1 MRLLAFA
8 LLSATAALAACG
20 PADTANQTAAA
31 TAAPAILATPEGKD
45 VNSYANPLEARVTHV
60 ALDLAADFDRHV
72 LSGTATLDI
81 AAAKDAQKI
90 VLDDNGLVLK
100 SITDAQ
106 GKTLSYQV
114 GARDPVHGA
123 PLTIQLDGAQRIVI
137 TYETAPDAKAVQWM
151 APEQTLG
158 KKKPYL
164 FTQGEAILN
173 RTWIPTQDS
182 PGIRQT
188 WDARIT
194 VPEGLTAVMSGA
206 SQSTLGE
213 IAPGSRRTFSFKMDK
228 PVAPY
233 LIALAI
239 GDLRFEAITDTMGV
253 WSEPGMVEKAAAE
266 FADLGKFMDAAED
279 LYGPYRWGRYDV
291 LVLPPSFPYGG
302 MENPT
307 LTFATPTIIAGDKS
321 LVSVIAHELAHSWSG
336 NLVTNATWDDFWLN
350 EGFTTYAENRI
361 IEKVYGPERAAME
374 ADLLWTDLEE
384 AVKDAGGPESK
395 LTQLHLNL
403 TPDMDPDTAT
413 GQIAYDKGATFLRTI
428 ERAVGREKWD
438 AYLKAYFDRH
448 AFQPQTS
455 AGFLADLRANLFKG
469 DEPTAQK
476 IGLDRWVYQPGIPA
490 NAVHVKSTA
499 FVPIDKAAAAFA
511 KSGDIAA
518 APRNVS
524 TQEMLRFINQLP
536 RSIDNAK
543 LAKLDAAFHWSTT
556 GNSEIRFAWLELA
569 IATHYPQA
577 ETSAADFLTSQGR
590 RKFVAPLFQEL
601 MDQPGWGPAAA
612 QRIYAQARPGYHP
625 LTVGTVDKIV
635 GWKGR
640 ETAK

>member
-1 MRLLAFA
+1 MRLRSLAFLAAA
-8 LLSATAALAACG
+8 LLAACH
-20 PADTANQTAAA
+20 ASDDAA
-31 TAAPAILATPEGKD
+31 TQTPGDAPVPQILTTPEAKD

-72 LSGTATLDI
+72 LAGTATLDI
-81 AAAKDAQKI
+81 AAGNDAQKI

-100 SITDAQ
+100 SITDAKGTALPYTV
-106 GKTLSYQV
+106 GKN
-114 GARDPVHGA
+114 DPVHGA
-123 PLTIQLDGAQRIVI
+123 PLTVQLNGARRIAI
-137 TYETAPDAKAVQWM
+137 TYESAPDAKALQWL

-188 WDARIT
+188 WEARIT

-206 SQSTLGE
+206 TQSTLGE
-213 IAPGSRRTFSFKMDK
+213 IAPGNRRAFTFEMDK

-239 GDLRFEAITDTMGV
+239 GDLRFKAIGDKMGV
-253 WSEPGMVEKAAAE
+253 WSEPAMVEKAAAE
-266 FADLGKFMDAAED
+266 FADLGKFMDAAEE

-307 LTFATPTIIAGDKS
+307 LTFATPTIVAGDKS

-336 NLVTNATWDDFWLN
+336 NLVTNATWADFWLN

-361 IEKVYGPERAAME
+361 IEKVYGPQRAAME
-374 ADLLWTDLEE
+374 ADLLWTELQQAIEE
-384 AVKDAGGPESK
+384 AGGSDSPM
-395 LTQLHLNL
+395 TQLHLDL
-403 TPDMDPDTAT
+403 TSDVDPDTVM
-413 GQIAYDKGATFLRTI
+413 GLIAYDKGSTFLRTI
-428 ERAVGREKWD
+428 EKAVGREKWD
-438 AYLKAYFDRH
+438 AYLEAYFGRH
-448 AFQPQTS
+448 AFEPQTS
-455 AGFLADLRANLFKG
+455 AGFLEDL
-469 DEPTAQK
+469 TAHLITDPAMARE
-476 IGLDRWVYQPGIPA
+476 IGLHQWVYEPGLPA
-490 NAVHVKSTA
+490 NAVHVTSDA

-511 KSGDIAA
+511 RTGDVGL

-524 TQEMLRFINQLP
+524 TQEILRFINQLP
-536 RSIDNAK
+536 RDIGNDR
-543 LAKLDAAFHWSTT
+543 LAALDEAFHWSST

-569 IATHYPQA
+569 IANHYAPA
-577 ETSAADFLTSQGR
+577 EGSAEQFLTSQGR
-590 RKFVAPLFQEL
+590 RKFVAPLFAEL
-601 MDQPGWGPAAA
+601 MKQEGWGPVLAK
-612 QRIYAQARPGYHP
+612 RIYAEARPGYHP

-635 GWKGR
+635 GWDDAEATK
-640 ETAK
+640 